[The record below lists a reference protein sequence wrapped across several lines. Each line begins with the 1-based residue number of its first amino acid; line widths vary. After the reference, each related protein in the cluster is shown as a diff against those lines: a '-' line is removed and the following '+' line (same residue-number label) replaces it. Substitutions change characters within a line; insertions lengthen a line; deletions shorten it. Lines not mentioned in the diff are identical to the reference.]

1 MMRSPSILLTA
12 VAAATLLSACTVT
25 FTPGDVRGDVGVD
38 VRAGVVATVG
48 SPRVDARWPV
58 TVPPGARVVNV
69 QARNDELRYDVIGS
83 AGVRAVYDRLHAELV
98 ADGWR
103 RTDLDVERD
112 EIDAEYRRGGWE
124 LGVDVEERGRD
135 RVRVELERD
144 D

>member
-1 MMRSPSILLTA
+1 MMRSVPTFLTA
-12 VAAATLLSACTVT
+12 VAAAVLLSACTVT
-25 FTPGDVRGDVGVD
+25 FTPGNVGGDVGVD

-58 TVPPGARVVNV
+58 TVPPGARATDV
-69 QARNDELRYDVIGS
+69 QARGDRLRYDLIGS
-83 AGVRAVYDRLHAELV
+83 AGVRAVYDRLHAELA

-112 EIDAEYRRGGWE
+112 EIEAEYRRGGLDLE
-124 LGVDVEERGRD
+124 VEVAERGRD
-135 RVRVELERD
+135 RVRVTIERD